1 MADAPLELTF
11 PVLVRY
17 LARLDGRDKML
28 RLLQYGSRLCMWSA
42 EASSS
47 LGAKDPG
54 AQWYKKSYK
63 GISLHRKAFRLFKW
77 AQEYHAACE
86 FMDDA
91 KLSPV
96 KRRLNVLNKAALAA
110 YLVNDNI
117 NWAIGLKLTQAAP
130 DRFKAW
136 AYRARCTAA
145 VCQAVLIWMKWRAL
159 RRERAALTGGALRS
173 EEQRAEDRAALAAL
187 KRKEWEL
194 TLKTAKVLGDVVVY
208 ASATA
213 KVTPLLPGL
222 LVQNDGVVGA
232 AGVLATIAAQ
242 VLILRKV
249 QPKK

>member
-1 MADAPLELTF
+1 MVAGWLSVVVWGWQEQM
-11 PVLVRY
+11 V
-17 LARLDGRDKML
+17 
-28 RLLQYGSRLCMWSA
+28 A
-42 EASSS
+42 EQAE
-47 LGAKDPG
+47 
-54 AQWYKKSYK
+54 
-63 GISLHRKAFRLFKW
+63 R
-77 AQEYHAACE
+77 E
-86 FMDDA
+86 
-91 KLSPV
+91 
-96 KRRLNVLNKAALAA
+96 AALQKRYAD
-110 YLVNDNI
+110 L
-117 NWAIGLKLTQAAP
+117 Q
-130 DRFKAW
+130 
-136 AYRARCTAA
+136 
-145 VCQAVLIWMKWRAL
+145 
-159 RRERAALTGGALRS
+159 RERAALTGGALRS

>member
-1 MADAPLELTF
+1 MRQLRGEAA
-11 PVLVRY
+11 VLVRY

-194 TLKTAKVLGDVVVY
+194 TLKTAKVLGDVV
-208 ASATA
+208 ARS
-213 KVTPLLPGL
+213 KGFGHGL
-222 LVQNDGVVGA
+222 LLQILCKTLSLLYV
-232 AGVLATIAAQ
+232 AGLGGLVATCQENERSTRARAS
-242 VLILRKV
+242 
-249 QPKK
+249 